1 MAFNISNLF
10 NNKSNNTV
18 LILVYITI
26 FVFTI
31 LVSWYLLSGE
41 EEEDGGNGKSEED
54 NTTPESESKKNITM
68 PFIKTSDD
76 AYVKTITPTNDAEA
90 LSSSTLIS
98 NNSYLGGAMST
109 YEIEKYEH
117 ENKDIEKIL
126 SKNVKIS
133 FKWKNKSGFTNV
145 KKLTFKRYVF
155 DETMNKTGP
164 LSGGELTYDTSGTGY
179 SIDTYVMTRPV
190 SNSDANMKYFTNF
203 GESDLVIE
211 FDNDTNS
218 EPGVLS
224 TCTEYLNMQDGGL
237 TECLKNNLYN
247 VIGRNYITVK
257 AQYVEDPAY
266 PNDIAEKYLYKGGDG
281 IPIQTED
288 LDMSLR
294 IISPITETFS
304 PETTMNP
311 NEAPQYEQIKYTLR
325 IGNVAIDNVQLEN
338 DPTSGSAYIYFKKD
352 TNYFYID
359 DSNTLKM
366 DGTSTNKQ
374 LFTLIQPNK
383 DDTVNTTY
391 RIIRVGDGSSGNEYR
406 YLTKTSSTIVF
417 KTQSEINTEPLWEN
431 MNVGFIKQTQNSS
444 ALSDAQVTCIDEGG
458 VWMCTAG
465 VGCNCVD
472 T

>member
-1 MAFNISNLF
+1 
-10 NNKSNNTV
+10 
-18 LILVYITI
+18 
-26 FVFTI
+26 
-31 LVSWYLLSGE
+31 
-41 EEEDGGNGKSEED
+41 
-54 NTTPESESKKNITM
+54 M
-68 PFIKTSDD
+68 PFIAYSDD

-90 LSSSTLIS
+90 LSSSSLIS
-98 NNSYLGGAMST
+98 NNSYLGGPTST
-109 YEIEKYEH
+109 YEIEKYEY

-133 FKWKNKSGFTNV
+133 FKWKNTSGFTNV

-164 LSGGELTYDTSGTGY
+164 LSGGELTYDTSGTGH
-179 SIDTYVMTRPV
+179 SIDTYVITRPV

-203 GESDLVIE
+203 GESDLDIT

-218 EPGVLS
+218 VPGVLS
-224 TCTEYLNMQDGGL
+224 TCTEYVDTINDGM

-294 IISPITETFS
+294 IISPMTQTFS
-304 PETTMNP
+304 PDTSSQTVGKEYT
-311 NEAPQYEQIKYTLR
+311 QIKYKLEF
-325 IGNVAIDNVQLEN
+325 GNAERHNVQLEN
-338 DPTSGSAYIYFKKD
+338 DPTTGNAYVYFKID

-359 DSNTLKM
+359 DNNTLKT
-366 DGTSTNKQ
+366 DGTSTNKK

-383 DDTVNTTY
+383 DDDGDTTY

-406 YLTKTSSTIVF
+406 YATLDGSNNIVF
-417 KTQSEINTEPLWEN
+417 KKQSEINTETLWDN
-431 MNVGFIKQTQNSS
+431 MNVGFTKQ
-444 ALSDAQVTCIDEGG
+444 
-458 VWMCTAG
+458 
-465 VGCNCVD
+465 
-472 T
+472 

>member
-1 MAFNISNLF
+1 MAFNISNLLV

-18 LILVYITI
+18 LILVSITI

-76 AYVKTITPTNDAEA
+76 AYVKTITPTNDAEV

-98 NNSYLGGAMST
+98 NNSYLGGATST
-109 YEIEKYEH
+109 YEIEKYTPEYK
-117 ENKDIEKIL
+117 NKDIEKIL

-164 LSGGELTYDTSGTGY
+164 LSEGELTYDTSGTGY
-179 SIDTYVMTRPV
+179 SIDTYVITRPV

-203 GESDLVIE
+203 DESDLVIE

-218 EPGVLS
+218 EPGITS
-224 TCTEYLNMQDGGL
+224 TCTEYLNIQDGGL
-237 TECLKNNLYN
+237 AECLKNKLYN

-311 NEAPQYEQIKYTLR
+311 NEAPQYEQIMYTLK
-325 IGNVAIDNVQLEN
+325 IGNVTINNVQLEN
-338 DPTSGSAYIYFKKD
+338 DPTSGSAYIYFKKG
-352 TNYFYID
+352 TNYFYTD
-359 DSNTLKM
+359 DSNTLKKN
-366 DGTSTNKQ
+366 GTSTNKQ

-383 DDTVNTTY
+383 ADDGNTTY

-406 YLTKTSSTIVF
+406 YVTAENGVVF
-417 KTQSEINTEPLWEN
+417 KTQIDINTETLWEN
-431 MNVGFIKQTQNSS
+431 MNVGFTKQQN
-444 ALSDAQVTCIDEGG
+444 
-458 VWMCTAG
+458 
-465 VGCNCVD
+465 
-472 T
+472 